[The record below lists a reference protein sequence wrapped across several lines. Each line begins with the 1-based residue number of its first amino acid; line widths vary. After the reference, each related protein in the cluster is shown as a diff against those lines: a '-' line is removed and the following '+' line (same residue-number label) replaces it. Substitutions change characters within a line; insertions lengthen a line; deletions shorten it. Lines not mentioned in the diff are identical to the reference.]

1 MRTSLIAVL
10 VVSAGAAQAFETI
23 GIYADLSE
31 PPGMM
36 AYMKACGYNTYE
48 LLDAGWSRRSDLHE
62 DYYARLEKGIVEGHA
77 KGLKVYVILLT
88 NMKQWHGP
96 EPFKDVV
103 MFPPHDEALMKERL
117 DYLTK
122 TVQRLKMADGF
133 TFFAGDPGGDP
144 ERTTRVDD
152 FLAFAEKVRA
162 IVRRE
167 APDAEFLVNTWAIA
181 AWDQFPSPFTAEFWD
196 KEVALTR
203 AIVAHPGLIG
213 PDTGIEFPMHNYYRS
228 LAIDCYVK
236 EHREPELYPVARDVT
251 ALKARG
257 VKRMWGYPY
266 FLIDECDDGYSGHT
280 WAHAQAETR
289 YLHRVVN
296 AARDM
301 GLNGIVGNVS
311 QKGSPAEVLNVYAF
325 ARFAQD
331 PDATPESVLRDF
343 SAMLVPQ
350 AGVEALVEVLAFI
363 ENHSSWEGGMPE
375 THRLPPLVTPL
386 ADIAAARAHLA
397 TVTPRPTATM
407 PMPEAPAEYLKRL
420 DDRLVYLTRQGAS

>member
-1 MRTSLIAVL
+1 MKRTLAAVL
-10 VVSAGAAQAFETI
+10 AILATFAGADAAFETI

-36 AYMKACGYNTYE
+36 DYVKACGYNTYE
-48 LLDAGWSRRSDLHE
+48 LLDAGWSRRPDLHE
-62 DYYARLEKGIVEGHA
+62 EYYARLEKGIAEGRA
-77 KGLKVYVILLT
+77 RGMKVYVILLT
-88 NMKQWHGP
+88 NMQQWHGP

-103 MFPPHDEALMKERL
+103 MFQPDDAALMKERL
-117 DYLTK
+117 EYLTK

-133 TFFAGDPGGDP
+133 TFFAGDPGGDI
-144 ERTTRVDD
+144 ERRTTVDD
-152 FLAFAEKVRA
+152 FLTFANNVRA

-167 APDAEFLVNTWAIA
+167 APDAAFLVNSWAIA

-196 KEVALTR
+196 KEVRLTK
-203 AIVAHPGLIG
+203 AIVNHPGLIG

-236 EHREPELYPVARDVT
+236 ENRAPELYPVADDV
-251 ALKARG
+251 ASLKAKG

-266 FLIDECDDGYSGHT
+266 FLVDECDDGYSGHT

-331 PDATPESVLRDF
+331 PDATPESVLREF
-343 SAMLVPQ
+343 AGTLVEEQ
-350 AGVEALVEVLAFI
+350 SVDALTEVLAFI
-363 ENHSSWEGGMPE
+363 ENHSSWEGGIP
-375 THRLPPLVTPL
+375 TAHRLPPLPTPL
-386 ADIAAARAHLA
+386 KEVAAARAQLS
-397 TVTPRPTATM
+397 TVSPRPTATL

-420 DDRLVYLTRQGAS
+420 DERLVYLSR